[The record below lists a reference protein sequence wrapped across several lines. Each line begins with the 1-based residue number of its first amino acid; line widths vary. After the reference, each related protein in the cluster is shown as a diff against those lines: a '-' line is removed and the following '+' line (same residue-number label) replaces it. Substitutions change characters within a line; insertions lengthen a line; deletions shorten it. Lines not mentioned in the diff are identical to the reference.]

1 MARSV
6 DNNKAGAS
14 TARLFHYLYKL
25 SASASPC
32 FEWYPPASSFSK
44 GFPGTACVNPEELFL
59 FPGLHYSLN
68 IKHVLCHYS
77 QHVPGGQ
84 FGVVTISFWDYLWS
98 SCQTAPFAKTKAWG
112 GKLPQLLIGTSP
124 SAKSLILSSCFTF
137 LPFDFFHVHFC
148 RMVSSLF
155 WFCLDLNSSA
165 FPQYLFYT
173 ISHLLARRYCMRRS
187 SNCHGEGWACIY
199 SHHKNSGQLLWHI
212 CGAGFSLGSS
222 KPANF
227 AMPGQCWGTRA
238 PPSRLLLFK
247 PSLAWFW
254 PTPRSPGLRHSL
266 PNLWHWPGTVP
277 NWQFGCICSIS
288 GVEDFRSQDGASTT
302 QLASWPERILEVL
315 NFLVKM

>member
-1 MARSV
+1 MDSLGWWPFPFGITCDLLAKQRLLPRQKLGVENYPSSLLV
-6 DNNKAGAS
+6 LVPVLRVSSSPPVLLFCPLTFFMCIFAGW
-14 TARLFHYLYKL
+14 
-25 SASASPC
+25 SAAC
-32 FEWYPPASSFSK
+32 F
-44 GFPGTACVNPEELFL
+44 GFAWIWTPQLFL
-59 FPGLHYSLN
+59 S
-68 IKHVLCHYS
+68 
-77 QHVPGGQ
+77 
-84 FGVVTISFWDYLWS
+84 
-98 SCQTAPFAKTKAWG
+98 
-112 GKLPQLLIGTSP
+112 
-124 SAKSLILSSCFTF
+124 TF
-137 LPFDFFHVHFC
+137 
-148 RMVSSLF
+148 
-155 WFCLDLNSSA
+155 
-165 FPQYLFYT
+165 FYT
-173 ISHLLARRYCMRRS
+173 IPHLLARRYCMRRS
-187 SNCHGEGWACIY
+187 SNCHGEGWACIF

-266 PNLWHWPGTVP
+266 PSLWHWPGIVP